1 MLDLFSCSRM
11 RGDAVTDP
19 VVGNLSD
26 RTRTKWGRRR
36 PWLLFGAVPFG
47 LAFLSQWI
55 VPPFDG
61 FWLFLYFLLASMAM
75 KTMFTVVNVPN
86 TTMTPEIA
94 RGYDERTS
102 LTSYRFAF
110 SLFGALA
117 SVIIYPTVIG
127 AFDSPQ
133 TGNFIA
139 AMILAVLIAV
149 SAFVTFTFTR
159 ERPAEEHDSEESI
172 GFFEG
177 LKIAFQN
184 GPFMYV
190 VGIYLFVWLTVQFV
204 QTNLQLYVRYWLNA
218 EDQLTT
224 FLLILQLTAIVSL
237 FGWTWLSGKIGKKK
251 SYYIGVA
258 LFLPVVIGLFFVPPG
273 NNALV
278 YTVCLFAGVCVA
290 MALLLPWSMLPD
302 VIEYDELKTGQRRE
316 GVFYGL
322 FVFVQKIGLSLALG
336 ISSFTLDAAGYVN
349 PAEAGGF
356 VEQPDSVLF
365 ILRVIV
371 SLFPMVLLLLSIPL
385 AIRYPITRQRF
396 EELKAELAAREA

>member
-1 MLDLFSCSRM
+1 R
-11 RGDAVTDP
+11 
-19 VVGNLSD
+19 
-26 RTRTKWGRRR
+26 
-36 PWLLFGAVPFG
+36 
-47 LAFLSQWI
+47 
-55 VPPFDG
+55 
-61 FWLFLYFLLASMAM
+61 SMAM
-75 KTMFTVVNVPN
+75 KTMFTVVNVPY
-86 TTMTPEIA
+86 TSMTPEIA

-110 SLFGALA
+110 SLFGGLA
-117 SVIIYPTVIG
+117 SVIIYPTVVG

-133 TGNFIA
+133 TGNLIA
-139 AMILAVLIAV
+139 AMILAAFIAL
-149 SAFVTFTFTR
+149 SAFITFTFTR
-159 ERPAEEHDSEESI
+159 ERPAEKHDSEKSI

-218 EDQLTT
+218 EEQLTT

-237 FGWTWLSGKIGKKK
+237 FGWSWVAAQIGKKK
-251 SYYIGVA
+251 AYYIGVA
-258 LFLPVVIGLFFVPPG
+258 IFLPVVIALFFVPPG
-273 NNALV
+273 NNVLV
-278 YTVCLFAGVCVA
+278 YIVCLFAGICVA

-302 VIEYDELKTGQRRE
+302 VIEYDELQTGQRRE

-336 ISSFTLDAAGYVN
+336 ISSLTLETAGYIT

-356 VEQPDSVLF
+356 VEQPDSVLL

-385 AIRYPITRQRF
+385 AIRYPITRQKF
-396 EELKAELAAREA
+396 DELKAELAAREA